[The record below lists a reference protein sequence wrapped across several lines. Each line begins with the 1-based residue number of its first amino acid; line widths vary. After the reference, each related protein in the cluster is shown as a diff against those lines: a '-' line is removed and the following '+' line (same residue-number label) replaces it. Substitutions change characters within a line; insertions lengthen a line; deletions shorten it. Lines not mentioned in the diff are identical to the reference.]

1 MRPQPIRQ
9 RPCFV
14 SPARWRSGRALVARA
29 SRLDADAG
37 LQFDR
42 CGVAEARLE
51 ERRVVAPV
59 LAGSTPVSH
68 PGAIDGREVMVIGAA
83 SRAASSLF
91 DSGRGRQQFV

>member
-1 MRPQPIRQ
+1 M
-9 RPCFV
+9 
-14 SPARWRSGRALVARA
+14 
-29 SRLDADAG
+29 
-37 LQFDR
+37 
-42 CGVAEARLE
+42 AEARLE

-91 DSGRGRQQFV
+91 DSGRGRQKFKSSPRATGEAREMRAGVA